1 MPKNSVTAFFR
12 EGNNMKNLYL
22 ASVQLMRA
30 DRPVGTVLLATPM
43 LWALWLASNGHPNAN
58 IVLIFLLGSFVMRS
72 AGCVIND
79 FADRKIDL
87 NVERTKERPLT
98 SGKVS
103 SRFALLLFVFLIL
116 CALCLLMFLP
126 TSAIIPAVVAFILAS
141 LYPFTKRFFIIPQLV
156 LGLAYAMS
164 ILMAYVT
171 VLGTMP
177 LEGWILFFASTL
189 WTIVYDTFYAMVD
202 KNDDVH
208 LGIHSS
214 ALLFGSR
221 DLIIL
226 KVCAVLFLGLI
237 VAVGIIH
244 NSGVYYYLGVLGSA
258 SCFFYQ
264 FYITRQRERA
274 NCFTAFLNNQWVGV
288 FVFLGILLDSLN

>member
-1 MPKNSVTAFFR
+1 
-12 EGNNMKNLYL
+12 MKNLYL

-43 LWALWLASNGHPNAN
+43 LWALWLASGGQPSAN
-58 IVLIFLLGSFVMRS
+58 IVLIFLLGAFIMRS

-87 NVERTKERPLT
+87 KVERTKERPLT
-98 SGKVS
+98 SGRATA
-103 SRFALLLFVFLIL
+103 RFALSLFAFLIA
-116 CALCLLMFLP
+116 CALCLLIFLP
-126 TSAIIPAVVAFILAS
+126 TSAIFPAVIAFILAS

-177 LEGWILFFASTL
+177 LEGWILFSASTL

-208 LGIHSS
+208 IGIHSS
-214 ALLFGSR
+214 ALWFGHR
-221 DLIIL
+221 DLMIL
-226 KVCAVLFLGLI
+226 KGCAVLFLLLMTVAGLI
-237 VAVGIIH
+237 HDGGI
-244 NSGVYYYLGVLGSA
+244 YYYLGILGSA
-258 SCFFYQ
+258 SCFLYQ
-264 FYITRQRERA
+264 FYITRQRKRES
-274 NCFTAFLNNQWVGV
+274 CFTAFLNNQWVGV